1 MLAGDLARG
10 DADCRI
16 FLRDAREVP
25 LRDGRTALLA
35 FDSRK
40 WVALPNEVLAV
51 VKRLHGVP
59 YSIIAELPADLPL
72 RTIFDRILAAGLVE
86 LSSEPGGTVAT
97 AYLDAGERPK
107 RALLLKLV
115 GGCNIACTYC
125 YDYDP
130 VREHASIDVDFVK
143 SIITQLLSEDKQ
155 LSIVFHGG
163 EPLMH
168 MKAITSI
175 VDFCESQADGCFD
188 ISFGIQSNGL
198 LLTQHHID
206 YFQRH
211 MFDVGISLDG
221 PIEVND
227 KSRVDHRGRGT
238 FARLFKIIEK
248 YPDFMRNDVGY
259 ISVQQNLSRDNL
271 KRVFAFF
278 ADLGTA
284 TLKILPVEAGGRVSA
299 ADLPA
304 TGGNDFIEFLNERI
318 DAINAGDGRRP
329 YLVNIVE
336 LIDRLMPGDAAD
348 ICLSAPCG
356 AGEEFIVI
364 DAANAVRACDVTYND
379 AFKLWQPGDSNPAAA
394 LQTWRQSPQYR
405 TLRSRRAWLGAQ
417 SKCRNCDWLN
427 QCGGSCP
434 GKALERKG
442 TIFDV
447 DDIECATRLA
457 LFPKLL
463 DSISRPGSA
472 LLEYYW
478 QRHEHR
484 ARRKALQRQAQTHA
498 Y

>member
-10 DADCRI
+10 GLDRRI

-25 LRDGRTALLA
+25 LRGGRTALLA

-40 WVALPNEVLAV
+40 WAAFPNEVLAV
-51 VKRLHGVP
+51 IKKLHGLP
-59 YSIIAELPADLPL
+59 YSAIAELPADSPL
-72 RTIFDRILAAGLVE
+72 RTIFDRIFAADLVE
-86 LSSEPGGTVAT
+86 LSSEPRARAATV
-97 AYLDAGERPK
+97 YLDAGERPK

-130 VREHASIDVDFVK
+130 VREHARIDIDFVK
-143 SIITQLLSEDKQ
+143 SIITQLLREDKQ
-155 LSIVFHGG
+155 LNIVFHGG

-168 MKAITSI
+168 MKAITTV
-175 VDFCESQADGCFD
+175 VDFCGPQADGCCD
-188 ISFGIQSNGL
+188 VSFGIQSNGL
-198 LLTQHHID
+198 LLTEYHID
-206 YFQRH
+206 YFQQH
-211 MFDVGISLDG
+211 AFDVGISLDG
-221 PIEVND
+221 PMAVND
-227 KSRVDHRGRGT
+227 KARVDHRGRGT
-238 FARLFKIIEK
+238 FARLFKIIET
-248 YPDFMRNDVGY
+248 YSDFMKNDVGY
-259 ISVQQNLSRDNL
+259 ICVQQDLSRENL
-271 KRVFAFF
+271 ERVLAFF
-278 ADLGTA
+278 ADLGMA

-304 TGGNDFIEFLNERI
+304 AGGNAFVEFLADRI
-318 DAINAGDGRRP
+318 DAINAGDHRRP
-329 YLVNIVE
+329 YLINIIE

-364 DAANAVRACDVTYND
+364 DAANAVRACDVTYKD
-379 AFKLWQPGDSNPAAA
+379 AFRLWQPGDSEPAAA
-394 LQTWRQSPQYR
+394 LETWRRGAQYSA
-405 TLRSRRAWLGAQ
+405 LRSRRTWLGTQ

-434 GKALERKG
+434 GKALEQKG

-463 DSISRPGSA
+463 DLISRPGSP
-472 LLEYYW
+472 LLDYYW
-478 QRHEHR
+478 QRREHR
-484 ARRKALQRQAQTHA
+484 ARRKALQRQAQTRA
-498 Y
+498 C